1 MNIKVRIN
9 SKGRK
14 IMAVKLTNVKLKNP
28 ELKYQII
35 VGQANFSIF
44 TTDNLF
50 MTMLTTIPGIKCAV
64 AMNEAV
70 PKLTRVTAND
80 PKIKKLAAE
89 NALAIGAS
97 HAFVI
102 MMENAF
108 PINVLPHV
116 KNHPAVC
123 TIFVASANEIEIIVG
138 ETALGKAILGAVDG
152 TSVEQIET
160 DTQKKERRELAEKF
174 GYKIE

>member
-1 MNIKVRIN
+1 MTVKTMSV
-9 SKGRK
+9 K
-14 IMAVKLTNVKLKNP
+14 IKNP
-28 ELKYQII
+28 ETNYQII
-35 VGQANFSIF
+35 IGQANFSIF

-50 MTMLTTIPGIKCAV
+50 MTMLTTVPGIKCAV

-70 PKLTRVTAND
+70 PKLTRVTANN
-80 PKIKKLAAE
+80 PELEKLAAE

-97 HAFVI
+97 HVFII

-123 TIFVASANEIEIIVG
+123 TIFVASANVMEVIVA
-138 ETALGKAILGAVDG
+138 ETELGKAVIGVVDG
-152 TSVEQIET
+152 TAVDKIET
-160 DTQKKERRELAEKF
+160 SEQKKERRESTEKI
-174 GYKIE
+174 GYKIP

>member
-1 MNIKVRIN
+1 
-9 SKGRK
+9 
-14 IMAVKLTNVKLKNP
+14 MAVKLTNVKIKNP
-28 ELKYQII
+28 ETKYQVII
-35 VGQANFSIF
+35 GQGNFSIF

-50 MTMLTTIPGIKCAV
+50 MTMLTTTPGIKCAV

-80 PKIKKLAAE
+80 DALKKLAAE

-116 KNHPAVC
+116 KNHPAVVN
-123 TIFVASANEIEIIVG
+123 IFVASANEIEVIVG
-138 ETALGKAILGAVDG
+138 ETGLGKAILGVVDG
-152 TSVEQIET
+152 TSVEKIET
-160 DTQKKERRELAEKF
+160 EEQKQERRALAEKF
-174 GYKIE
+174 GYKII

>member
-1 MNIKVRIN
+1 MTVRI
-9 SKGRK
+9 SKIR
-14 IMAVKLTNVKLKNP
+14 IKNP
-28 ELKYQII
+28 ELKYQVII
-35 VGQANFSIF
+35 GQANFSIF

-50 MTMLTTIPGIKCAV
+50 MTMLTTVPGIKCAV

-80 PKIKKLAAE
+80 PVIEKLAAE

-123 TIFVASANEIEIIVG
+123 NIFVASANEMDVVIA
-138 ETALGKAILGAVDG
+138 ETDLGKAVIGVVDG
-152 TSVEQIET
+152 TSVTKIET
-160 DTQKKERRELAEKF
+160 AAQKKERRELAEKI
-174 GYKIE
+174 GYKIP

>member
-1 MNIKVRIN
+1 MTIKTV
-9 SKGRK
+9 GVK
-14 IMAVKLTNVKLKNP
+14 IENP
-28 ELKYQII
+28 EIKYQVII
-35 VGQANFSIF
+35 GQANFSIF

-50 MTMLTTIPGIKCAV
+50 MTMLTTVPGIKCAV

-80 PKIKKLAAE
+80 PELEKLAAK

-108 PINVLPHV
+108 PINVLPHI

-123 TIFVASANEIEIIVG
+123 TIFVASANEMEVIIA
-138 ETALGKAILGAVDG
+138 ETDLGRAVIGVVDG
-152 TSVEQIET
+152 TTVDKIET
-160 DTQKKERRELAEKF
+160 AEQKKERRELAEKI
-174 GYKIE
+174 GYKIP

>member
-1 MNIKVRIN
+1 MSVKIK
-9 SKGRK
+9 
-14 IMAVKLTNVKLKNP
+14 AVKITNP
-28 ELKYQII
+28 DLKYQVII
-35 VGQANFSIF
+35 GQANFSIW

-50 MTMLTTIPGIKCAV
+50 MAMLTTAPGIKCAV

-80 PKIKKLAAE
+80 DTLKKLAAE

-108 PINVLPHV
+108 PINVLPHI

-123 TIFVASANEIEIIVG
+123 TIFVASANHMEVIIG
-138 ETALGKAILGAVDG
+138 ETELGRAILGVVDG
-152 TSVEQIET
+152 TTVTKIET
-160 DTQKKERRELAEKF
+160 DEQKQERRELAEKF
-174 GYKIE
+174 GYVVE